1 MEIYKIQKV
10 TDELTLHVIH
20 LKDYD
25 TNFIENLNNK
35 LVKIC
40 EGDSDST
47 IELVKIRL
55 KQFLESKDLRQK
67 QGSIA
72 EFFVHLYLNNNEY
85 KPEFIFYNLEES
97 SIKKG
102 FDGFYSKDDNTYIV
116 ESKSG
121 SSLSKGISHIRKIKE
136 AYADIEKYLNGTNGK
151 GKNNPWKNAYYHAN
165 LLDVGTNK
173 TIRTKIKELRDN
185 YDMKIFS
192 DIKYFNVMPCSTI
205 FLENIWD
212 DKWSDE
218 FIGDLE
224 NLKKLSGKTINLI
237 VVTKKDLQS
246 FEDYLGL

>member
-25 TNFIENLNNK
+25 TNFIENLNNN

-67 QGSIA
+67 QGAIA

-205 FLENIWD
+205 FLENIWV

-237 VVTKKDLQS
+237 VITKKDLQS